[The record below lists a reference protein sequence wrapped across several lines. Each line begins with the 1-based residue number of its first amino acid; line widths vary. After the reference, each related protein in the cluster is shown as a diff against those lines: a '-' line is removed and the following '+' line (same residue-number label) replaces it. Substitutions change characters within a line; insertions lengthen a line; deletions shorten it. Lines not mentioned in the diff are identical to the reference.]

1 LALVPAG
8 LIRSFN
14 VLGDYSYGLYILC
27 VPIQQTF
34 VTLDPSFTPPLL
46 ACRLPGGARFRHA
59 VVASCRASSVE
70 TQSLGERIFARSF
83 AQGPAETIVAAI
95 EGRGNRGLKRGAFRV
110 PFRDRRTCNRRI

>member
-34 VTLDPSFTPPLL
+34 VTLDPSFTPP
-46 ACRLPGGARFRHA
+46 
-59 VVASCRASSVE
+59 VAGMQASRWCSFF
-70 TQSLGERIFARSF
+70 LGERIFARSF

-95 EGRGNRGLKRGAFRV
+95 EGRGSRGLKRGAFRV